1 MNNTIDPLN
10 IIKSTKGKFFG
21 ISYTN
26 KMGETK
32 SYTCRMGVR
41 KHLRGGEKYFVP
53 DSVTVYSVT
62 GNNRGYKTFVLEQIN
77 SIKVGTT
84 YWVAGWS
91 VK

>member
-10 IIKSTKGKFFG
+10 IIKATKGKFFA

-26 KMGETK
+26 KKGETK
-32 SYTCRMGVR
+32 NYTCRLGVK

-62 GNNRGYKTFVLEQIN
+62 ATNKGYKTFVREQIN
-77 SIKVGTT
+77 SIRVGTT
-84 YWVAGWS
+84 VWTGE
-91 VK
+91 

>member
-10 IIKSTKGKFFG
+10 IIKKTNGKFFG

-26 KMGETK
+26 KKGETK

-41 KHLRGGEKYFVP
+41 KHLRGGEKNFVP

-62 GNNRGYKTFVLEQIN
+62 GGNRGYKTFVREQIN
-77 SIKVGTT
+77 SIRVGTT
-84 YWVAGWS
+84 VWTGV
-91 VK
+91 

>member
-26 KMGETK
+26 KKGETK
-32 SYTCRMGVR
+32 NYTCRLGVK

-62 GNNRGYKTFVLEQIN
+62 GSNRGYKTFVRDGVN
-77 SIKVGTT
+77 SIKVGKTV
-84 YWVAGWS
+84 WVGE
-91 VK
+91 

>member
-1 MNNTIDPLN
+1 MNETVDPLK
-10 IIKSTKGKFFG
+10 IIKSTNGKFFG

-26 KMGETK
+26 KKGETK
-32 SYTCRMGVR
+32 DYTCRTGVK

-62 GNNRGYKTFVLEQIN
+62 SSNRGYKTFIREQIN

-84 YWVAGWS
+84 VWS
-91 VK
+91 GR